1 MPYYLGKL
9 PARPNAVKLKFR
21 NYLAG
26 TQAIQVPSDFGHEEW
41 TNPPISWGMYGN
53 DQYGDCL
60 AEGTLVSG
68 QNASAALKSRYSGQL
83 VTITLLSGKR
93 LTVTPKHGILTTQ
106 GFAQAKTI
114 KNGDYLVGT
123 LGSQVL
129 PGATPLSTK
138 GHIDNSPAPVQEV
151 FSSFLIAGSPGRV
164 VMPGAIDLNGDERF
178 LDGNVEI
185 VGANC
190 FLRDEL
196 DAPLRKPDTQNK
208 IGTTSQ
214 LKSQFVRFC
223 ALRQA
228 AWRMLLAAYRDMRSG
243 NYGLLFGPAHLGV
256 AQSQGLSLC
265 AQDLPGFDDL
275 LLEMPMWNSE
285 FFGHRK
291 HGCTRGIFPNG
302 GAHIAVEPLTEQ
314 SLGLGHGSWPAASR
328 AKPSSDG
335 FLTNPELFSDLQR
348 RFPGLIEADRVIN
361 VDVQGNVRS
370 HIYDLSTN
378 CRWYIADGIVTHNC
392 VIAGGAHEEVLW
404 NRMGGNVIGFNTSD
418 LLRDFSA
425 ITGQPPSPSVGAD
438 MQQAASYRRT
448 VGLLDASGVRRK
460 IAAYLEILP
469 GNLPELYQAMYLF
482 GAVGVGIQFPTYAF
496 DQFKNH
502 QSWHIV
508 SGGQIEA
515 GHYIPAVA
523 LRSNIVCVTWGRFQ
537 AMRPSFYSAYCDEVV
552 AYVTQ
557 ESLVNGKS
565 PEGFD
570 YAQLVADLNALNG

>member
-53 DQYGDCL
+53 DQYGD
-60 AEGTLVSG
+60 
-68 QNASAALKSRYSGQL
+68 
-83 VTITLLSGKR
+83 
-93 LTVTPKHGILTTQ
+93 
-106 GFAQAKTI
+106 
-114 KNGDYLVGT
+114 
-123 LGSQVL
+123 
-129 PGATPLSTK
+129 
-138 GHIDNSPAPVQEV
+138 
-151 FSSFLIAGSPGRV
+151 
-164 VMPGAIDLNGDERF
+164 
-178 LDGNVEI
+178 
-185 VGANC
+185 
-190 FLRDEL
+190 
-196 DAPLRKPDTQNK
+196 
-208 IGTTSQ
+208 
-214 LKSQFVRFC
+214 
-223 ALRQA
+223 
-228 AWRMLLAAYRDMRSG
+228 
-243 NYGLLFGPAHLGV
+243 
-256 AQSQGLSLC
+256 
-265 AQDLPGFDDL
+265 
-275 LLEMPMWNSE
+275 
-285 FFGHRK
+285 
-291 HGCTRGIFPNG
+291 
-302 GAHIAVEPLTEQ
+302 
-314 SLGLGHGSWPAASR
+314 
-328 AKPSSDG
+328 
-335 FLTNPELFSDLQR
+335 
-348 RFPGLIEADRVIN
+348 
-361 VDVQGNVRS
+361 
-370 HIYDLSTN
+370 
-378 CRWYIADGIVTHNC
+378 C

-502 QSWHIV
+502 QAWHIV